1 MKHSFPLLITT
12 SENCPASSGIAPTTN
27 RKEKTVTMHYH
38 DLFMESPYC
47 FTYEQAKKEV
57 HENRRG
63 KTDLKLNSYDMRR
76 SELCKIWGWGVHADR
91 NGKLALVGCET
102 DEYQRLLKDSSVR
115 KIKALNPSASQ
126 IKSFHNKFST
136 L

>member
-1 MKHSFPLLITT
+1 
-12 SENCPASSGIAPTTN
+12 
-27 RKEKTVTMHYH
+27 
-38 DLFMESPYC
+38 MESPYC
-47 FTYEQAKKEV
+47 FTYQQARKEV

-63 KTDLKLNSYDMRR
+63 KTGLKLNSYDMRR

-126 IKSFHNKFST
+126 IKSFHNKFPN

>member
-1 MKHSFPLLITT
+1 METSKETLITVA
-12 SENCPASSGIAPTTN
+12 EKCPANHGMEPSTN
-27 RKEKTVTMHYH
+27 RAEKTVTMHYH
-38 DLFMESPYC
+38 DLFIENPYC
-47 FTYEQAKKEV
+47 FTYEQAKREV

-76 SELCKIWGWGVHADR
+76 SELCKVWGWGVHQDK

-102 DEYQRLLKDSSVR
+102 DEYRRSPRNPIVQKV
-115 KIKALNPSASQ
+115 KALNPSAAQ
-126 IKSFHNKFST
+126 LKSFHNKFPN

>member
-1 MKHSFPLLITT
+1 MND
-12 SENCPASSGIAPTTN
+12 SEVLFTIAEKCPAKNGIVPITN

-38 DLFMESPYC
+38 DLLMESPYC
-47 FTYEQAKKEV
+47 FTYQQARKEV

-126 IKSFHNKFST
+126 IKSFHNKFPN